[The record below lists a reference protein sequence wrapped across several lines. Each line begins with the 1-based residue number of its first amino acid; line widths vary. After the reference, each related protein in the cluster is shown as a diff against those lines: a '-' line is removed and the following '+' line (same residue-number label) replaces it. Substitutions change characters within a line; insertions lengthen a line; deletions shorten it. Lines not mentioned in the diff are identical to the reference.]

1 MKSSVITF
9 PGSNCDRDMDVALT
23 KFGFKNKMV
32 WHNDQELPKSDLIVL
47 PGGFS
52 YGDYLRCGSMA
63 SKSKIMNSVIN
74 FAKSG
79 GLVMGICN
87 GFQILVE
94 AGLVPGV
101 LLRNKYLQFICKNVH
116 VKVDNKENTFFKNL
130 DKKVL
135 EFHIAHNEGNY
146 FCTKDQ
152 LKEIEDNNQ
161 IAIYYCD
168 QNGNTNDQIN
178 PYEGGLV
185 SMLGNESRGIVL
197 SSEDTY
203 SYWKNLISIDKE
215 DFYTFPNTDTYPN
228 SYVTK
233 KESSG
238 SRVVALYSL
247 VNGGHIYASPNVTYS
262 PFFSGNVQD
271 INTAEEIYSVFKS
284 LN

>member
-94 AGLVPGV
+94 TGLVPGV
-101 LLRNKYLQFICKNVH
+101 LLRNKYLGIMKG
-116 VKVDNKENTFFKNL
+116 L
-130 DKKVL
+130 D
-135 EFHIAHNEGNY
+135 
-146 FCTKDQ
+146 TKQ
-152 LKEIEDNNQ
+152 WQ
-161 IAIYYCD
+161 I
-168 QNGNTNDQIN
+168 
-178 PYEGGLV
+178 
-185 SMLGNESRGIVL
+185 
-197 SSEDTY
+197 
-203 SYWKNLISIDKE
+203 
-215 DFYTFPNTDTYPN
+215 
-228 SYVTK
+228 
-233 KESSG
+233 
-238 SRVVALYSL
+238 
-247 VNGGHIYASPNVTYS
+247 GHIVKLRTA
-262 PFFSGNVQD
+262 GMED
-271 INTAEEIYSVFKS
+271 IS
-284 LN
+284 L